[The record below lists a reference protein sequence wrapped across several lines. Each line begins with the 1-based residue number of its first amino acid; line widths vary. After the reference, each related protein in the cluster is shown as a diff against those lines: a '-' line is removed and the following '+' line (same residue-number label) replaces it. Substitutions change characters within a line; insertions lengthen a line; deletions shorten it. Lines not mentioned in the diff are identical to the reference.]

1 MAARIVRNDFVAG
14 EIDPALF
21 GRHDVEMFFHGA
33 SRVENFIP
41 RKTGG
46 LRKRAGTDLV
56 WHIAGT
62 AGETR
67 DYRVVPYRYDKDNCG
82 LLALYRKGI
91 DGTQVYW
98 RFWSSADPTHPTGEG
113 TVKFLSVARTT
124 SLYEMRH
131 EQIGDTIFFTLH
143 GHRAF
148 KAVVTFASKSVAW
161 QQLNNRI
168 EVKAAPKLTAV
179 PHDFHAV
186 GDGYVAAERKYCL
199 WGVKNGVRS
208 EPSDATADITLTWIS
223 GAYIDVSF
231 SPRWDRHDYYILGK
245 LQGGQYGEVFRAYKD
260 VSSGSLSDLQEFR
273 NGDPTA
279 SYTTGG
285 ATWTLGAGGDSARA
299 ALLAATNPNARTD
312 GIDDSGTALSHI
324 GIRQK
329 SSNIGPVLAV
339 KIWFGAYGKNGS
351 TSSPVQ
357 RETPVIVRLRGQ
369 RQDTSAEW
377 KVVAEWTHTPIYTET
392 EVLLSVERPWAS
404 GENDYRLEF
413 ADPDTGGLVA
423 VPLRCII
430 LCTDTDVKKYR
441 DDNIT
446 PGTLVGEQTMLP
458 VGSSG
463 MDVDIIT
470 TWQQRLVAASTDQ
483 NPFTMWFS
491 AIGDLYNF
499 YVDSPQTAD
508 NAFEATIASTE
519 ANRILHIVSQK
530 WLLAFTES
538 GEHVIDATGG
548 AFAFNTINIKKTSSV
563 GAHPDIV
570 PTTTESD
577 VLFVAA
583 DGRSVY
589 KMDYSLERD
598 SVVPSSVS
606 TRAQHITELHRIKKI
621 AYQRYPDSVLWCLL
635 DDGSLASMTFVPEEN
650 VCGWARHT
658 LAGGAGLKA
667 VDIFATGSIRA
678 DADTDTTSD
687 LMIVLEDA
695 ATNGKKG
702 DVWVERLRPCV
713 VSDKPTIAHAECKD
727 HSGYASGDRPAGG
740 DPAATVAARLVTM
753 RLEPQ
758 QQDMIGKQSNAFD
771 TCLRIRRSGL
781 VAVRPADSDLEWSG
795 TATQSGAQPEEDG
808 ADVALV
814 EKDVKIAP
822 RAFQN
827 RNSRLEIKSDDKW
840 PCEILSLLAMME
852 FGNQKWGG

>member
-33 SRVENFIP
+33 ARVDNFVP

-46 LRKRAGTDLV
+46 LRKRAGTEFV
-56 WHIAGT
+56 WHISDS
-62 AGETR
+62 GER
-67 DYRVVPYRYDKDNCG
+67 DYFVVPYHYDKDNYG
-82 LLALYRKGI
+82 LIALYRKGSE
-91 DGTQVYW
+91 TQVYF
-98 RFWSSADPTHPTGEG
+98 RFFSSARG
-113 TVKFLSVARTT
+113 TSTEEAAVSFLSVAR
-124 SLYEMRH
+124 SVPLPNIRH
-131 EQIGDTIFFTLH
+131 EQIGDTIFFCLH
-143 GHRAF
+143 GTRAF
-148 KAVVTFASKSVAW
+148 AAKVTYSTMSVAW
-161 QQLNNRI
+161 SQLSTS
-168 EVKAAPKLTAV
+168 VSVAAPPELTTEASG
-179 PHDFHAV
+179 FRS
-186 GDGYVAAERKYCL
+186 GDGYVASTRTYAL
-199 WGVKNGVRS
+199 WGVRNGIRSSVR
-208 EPSDATADITLTWIS
+208 TKTQDITLAWVA
-223 GAYIDVSF
+223 GAYVDVSF
-231 SPRWDRHDYYILGK
+231 VPNWAAHDYYILAK
-245 LQGGQYGEVFRAYKD
+245 LQGGQYGEVARFYRDANSGDRTDTSGIYTGQQSATGTVDGTTYQSAGADIRTAWMETDPNDKN
-260 VSSGSLSDLQEFR
+260 SSGLHSAGAWVASVGMTHR
-273 NGDPTA
+273 DPSA
-279 SYTTGG
+279 V
-285 ATWTLGAGGDSARA
+285 ALGIKA
-299 ALLAATNPNARTD
+299 
-312 GIDDSGTALSHI
+312 
-324 GIRQK
+324 
-329 SSNIGPVLAV
+329 
-339 KIWFGAYGKNGS
+339 WFGAIMQGPSSVEAVGWPDPVHAVLFRGDSSGEVLAEWDVTPGYQESESILAIENP
-351 TSSPVQ
+351 TSSSGGFAMHFYSDAT
-357 RETPVIVRLRGQ
+357 RTTPVYVPMRGM
-369 RQDTSAEW
+369 A
-377 KVVAEWTHTPIYTET
+377 
-392 EVLLSVERPWAS
+392 
-404 GENDYRLEF
+404 
-413 ADPDTGGLVA
+413 
-423 VPLRCII
+423 
-430 LCTDTDVKKYR
+430 LCSDVGTKTFH
-441 DDNIT
+441 DDNIA
-446 PGTLVGEQTMLP
+446 PGTLVGEQDLLK
-458 VGSSG
+458 VGFSG

-470 TWQQRLVAASTDQ
+470 TWQQRLVAASAEQ
-483 NPFTMWFS
+483 SPFTMWFS
-491 AIGDLYNF
+491 ALGDLYNF
-499 YVDSPQTAD
+499 YVDRPQVAD

-548 AFAFNTINIKKTSSV
+548 AFAFNTISIKKTSSV

-598 SVVPSSVS
+598 AVVPSSVS

-687 LMIVLEDA
+687 LMLVLEDT

-713 VSDKPTIAHAECKD
+713 VSDSPAATHAECAD
-727 HSGYASGDRPAGG
+727 HMGYAAANYPSGG
-740 DPAATVAARLVTM
+740 DPKGEVQARLVTM

-758 QQDMIGKQSNAFD
+758 QADMIGKQTNAFD
-771 TCLRIRRSGL
+771 TVLRIRRSGL
-781 VAVRPADSDLEWSG
+781 VAVRPDKSELPWSG
-795 TATQSGAQPEEDG
+795 TVTQPDAQPVESG
-808 ADVALV
+808 SSVALV

-827 RNSRLEIKSDDKW
+827 RDARLEIKSADKW
-840 PCEILSLLAMME
+840 PCELLSLCAMME

>member
-33 SRVENFIP
+33 SRVENFVP

-56 WHIAGT
+56 WHVAGT

-67 DYRVVPYRYDKDNCG
+67 DYRIVPYRYDKDEYG
-82 LLALYRKGI
+82 LIALYRKGTA
-91 DGTQVYW
+91 TQVWY
-98 RFWSSADPTHPTGEG
+98 RFWSSRTKTATNEAK
-113 TVKFLSVARTT
+113 VAFLSVSTDV
-124 SLYEMRH
+124 SLDAIKH
-131 EQIGDTIFFTLH
+131 GQIGDTIFFTLH
-143 GHRAF
+143 GYRAWT
-148 KAVVTFASKSVAW
+148 ARVTFSTRSVAW
-161 QQLNNRI
+161 KQLRTSI
-168 EVKAAPKLTAV
+168 AVASPPALTTTASG
-179 PHDFHAV
+179 FHAE
-186 GDGYVAAERKYCL
+186 GDGYVAAYREYAI
-199 WGVKNGVRS
+199 WGVKNGIRS
-208 EPSDATADITLTWIS
+208 DIRTKRQSMTLTWVA
-223 GAYIDVSF
+223 GAYIDVTF
-231 SPRWDRHDYYILGK
+231 TPNWANHDYYILGK
-245 LQGGQYGEVFRAYKD
+245 LQGGQYGEVARFYRDSDNGSRSDFAA
-260 VSSGSLSDLQEFR
+260 VSGGSQKATGTF
-273 NGDPTA
+273 NGET
-279 SYTTGG
+279 YT
-285 ATWTLGAGGDSARA
+285 A
-299 ALLAATNPNARTD
+299 ALSSVA
-312 GIDDSGTALSHI
+312 DSGGTNSPWRTTAPDTISN
-324 GIRQK
+324 GIHSCGSWVASVGMTH
-329 SSNIGPVLAV
+329 SSSTAPLLAL
-339 KIWFGAYGKNGS
+339 KLWFGAKMNGGES
-351 TSSPVQ
+351 VANVGYS
-357 RETPVIVRLRGQ
+357 
-369 RQDTSAEW
+369 DTVHAVLYKGSESGA
-377 KVVAEWTHTPIYTET
+377 VVAEWDFTPGYQEDAAKLSIDNPKAGPSFGLFFYTDAT
-392 EVLLSVERPWAS
+392 RSTRA
-404 GENDYRLEF
+404 Y
-413 ADPDTGGLVA
+413 
-423 VPLRCII
+423 VPMRGMVM
-430 LCTDTDVKKYR
+430 CTDTGTKKFH
-441 DDNIT
+441 DDNIS
-446 PGTLVGEQTMLP
+446 PGTLVGEQDLLQ
-458 VGSSG
+458 VGFAG

-470 TWQQRLVAASTDQ
+470 TWQQRLVAASAEQ
-483 NPFTMWFS
+483 SPFTMWFS
-491 AIGDLYNF
+491 ALGDLYNF
-499 YVDSPQTAD
+499 YVDRPQVAD

-548 AFAFNTINIKKTSSV
+548 AFAFNTISIKKTSSV

-598 SVVPSSVS
+598 AVVPSSVS

-687 LMIVLEDA
+687 LMLVLEDT

-713 VSDKPTIAHAECKD
+713 VSDSPAAAHAECAD
-727 HSGYASGDRPAGG
+727 HMGYAAANYPSGG
-740 DPAATVAARLVTM
+740 DPKGEVQARLVTM

-758 QQDMIGKQSNAFD
+758 QADMIGKQTNAFD
-771 TCLRIRRSGL
+771 TVLRIRRSGL
-781 VAVRPADSDLEWSG
+781 VAVRPDKSELPWSG
-795 TATQSGAQPEEDG
+795 TVTQPDAQPVESG
-808 ADVALV
+808 SSVALV

-827 RNSRLEIKSDDKW
+827 RDARLEIKSADKW